1 MRREVNTHLI
11 SGLIGLAIVA
21 VFWMRRGRLSD
32 LSAMF
37 PDAVLVILALLSLA
51 LIVMGFVKPEMRAL
65 FTEGDR
71 PRMVITAA
79 TILAWILAIPR
90 LGFFVSSL
98 LGFAFLTWYL
108 GRAQRRVT
116 LPTSLLLLVIN
127 AAVVGIF
134 YFVFTRFLHVRLP
147 QGMFF

>member
-32 LSAMF
+32 LSSMF
-37 PDAVLVILALLSLA
+37 PDAVLVILVVVSLA
-51 LIVMGFVKPEMRAL
+51 LIVMGFTKPEMRAL

-71 PRMVITAA
+71 PRMLITAA
-79 TILAWILAIPR
+79 TILAWIFAIPR

-98 LGFAFLTWYL
+98 LAFALLTWYL
-108 GRAQRRVT
+108 ARAQRRVT
-116 LPTSLLLLVIN
+116 LPTSLLWLVIN
-127 AAVVGIF
+127 AAVVGFF

>member
-1 MRREVNTHLI
+1 MRREVNTNLI
-11 SGLIGLAIVA
+11 SGLIGLVIVA

-37 PDAVLVILALLSLA
+37 PDTVLAILAVISLA
-51 LIVMGFVKPEMRAL
+51 LIVMAFTKPEMRAL

-71 PRMVITAA
+71 PRMVVTAA
-79 TILAWILAIPR
+79 TILVWILAIPR
-90 LGFFVSSL
+90 LGFFVSSVLAFAL
-98 LGFAFLTWYL
+98 LAWYL

-116 LPTSLLLLVIN
+116 LPTSLLWLVIS
-127 AAVVGIF
+127 AAVVGVF
-134 YFVFTRFLHVRLP
+134 FFVFTRYLHVRLP

>member
-11 SGLIGLAIVA
+11 SGLIGLTIVV

-32 LSAMF
+32 LSSMF

-51 LIVMGFVKPEMRAL
+51 LIVIGFTKPEMRAL

-71 PRMVITAA
+71 PRMVVTAA

-90 LGFFVSSL
+90 LGFFVSSVL
-98 LGFAFLTWYL
+98 AFAVLTWYL

-116 LPTSLLLLVIN
+116 LPTSLLWVVFS
-127 AAVVGIF
+127 AAVVGAF

>member
-37 PDAVLVILALLSLA
+37 PDAVLVIMAVVSLA
-51 LIVMGFVKPEMRAL
+51 LIVMGFTKPEMRAL

-71 PRMVITAA
+71 PRIVITAV
-79 TILAWILAIPR
+79 TILAWILAISR
-90 LGFFVSSL
+90 LGFVVSSFL
-98 LGFAFLTWYL
+98 AFAFLSWYL
-108 GRAQRRVT
+108 ARAQRRVT
-116 LPTSLLLLVIN
+116 LPTFLLWLVID
-127 AAVVGIF
+127 AAVVGTF
-134 YFVFTRFLHVRLP
+134 YYVFTRFLHVRLP
-147 QGMFF
+147 QGVFF

>member
-11 SGLIGLAIVA
+11 SGLIGLAIAA

-37 PDAVLVILALLSLA
+37 PDTVLIILAVVSVA

-71 PRMVITAA
+71 PRMVVTAV

-90 LGFFVSSL
+90 LGFFVSSFL
-98 LGFAFLTWYL
+98 AFAFLTWYL
-108 GRAQRRVT
+108 ARAQRRVS
-116 LPTSLLLLVIN
+116 LPTFLLWLVID
-127 AAVVGIF
+127 AAVVGAF
-134 YFVFTRFLHVRLP
+134 YFVFTRYLHVRLP

>member
-21 VFWMRRGRLSD
+21 VFWLRRGRLSD

-37 PDAVLVILALLSLA
+37 PDAVLALLAAVSLA
-51 LIVMGFVKPEMRAL
+51 LIVMGFAKPEMRAL

-71 PRMVITAA
+71 PRMAITAA
-79 TILAWILAIPR
+79 AILAWILAIPY
-90 LGFFVSSL
+90 LGFFVSSFLAFSFITL
-98 LGFAFLTWYL
+98 LL

-116 LPTSLLLLVIN
+116 LPTLLLWLVIS

-134 YFVFTRFLHVRLP
+134 YFVFTRFLYVRLP